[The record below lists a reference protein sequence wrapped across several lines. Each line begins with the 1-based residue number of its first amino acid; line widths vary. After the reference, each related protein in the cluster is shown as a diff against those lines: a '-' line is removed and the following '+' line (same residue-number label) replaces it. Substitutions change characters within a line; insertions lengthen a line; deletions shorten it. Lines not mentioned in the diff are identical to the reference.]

1 MKTVYTLIVLFV
13 GFVCSLN
20 AQVKTP
26 QPSPFCKIEQK
37 VGLTDV
43 TIEYSRP
50 SLKARKIFGN
60 LVPYDKLWRLGANKN
75 TMITFSDDVKVNG
88 KELKKGSYALYAKP
102 MKDSWTMYFY
112 NDTENWGTPRN
123 WDEAKVAAEFT
134 VDAIELPV
142 GFETLLINVS
152 KLRNSSAEIQIA
164 WESTLVVMSLEVPT
178 KTAVDANIE
187 RVMAGPSTSDYY
199 NAASYYLE
207 EGYNLEIA
215 EKYINKAL
223 EGKEKFWV
231 VRKKALILAKLGRY
245 EEAIKI
251 AERSIE
257 LAKEAGND
265 DYVRNNE
272 ASIRLWK
279 TK

>member
-1 MKTVYTLIVLFV
+1 MKTVNTFILFLV
-13 GFVCSLN
+13 GFAFTLN

-26 QPSPFCKIEQK
+26 QPSPLCKIEQK

-60 LVPYDKLWRLGANKN
+60 LVPYDKMWRLGANKN
-75 TMITFSDDVKVNG
+75 TMISFSNDVKING
-88 KELKKGSYALYAKP
+88 NDLKKGSYAIFAKP
-102 MKDSWTMYFY
+102 SKESWTIYFY
-112 NDTENWGTPRN
+112 NDTNNWGTPRE
-123 WDEAKVAAEFT
+123 WDDSKVAAEVT
-134 VDAIELPV
+134 VDAIDLPI

-164 WESTLVVMSLEVPT
+164 WESTLVVMKLEVPT

-199 NAASYYLE
+199 NAASYYLD
-207 EGYNLEIA
+207 EGYNLETA
-215 EKYINKAL
+215 EEYINKAL

-245 EEAIKI
+245 NEAIKV

-272 ASIRLWK
+272 ASIKLWK

>member
-1 MKTVYTLIVLFV
+1 MKTVYALLFLFV
-13 GFVCSLN
+13 GFSYSLN
-20 AQVKTP
+20 AQLKTP
-26 QPSPFCKIEQK
+26 QPSPFCKIEQR

-50 SLKARKIFGN
+50 SLKARKVFGY
-60 LVPYDKLWRLGANKN
+60 LVPYNKMWRLGANKN
-75 TMITFSDDVKVNG
+75 TIISFSDDVKVNG
-88 KELKKGSYALYAKP
+88 NELKKGSYALFAKP
-102 MKDSWTMYFY
+102 NKDVWTIYFY
-112 NDTENWGTPRN
+112 NDTNNWGTPRD
-123 WDEAKVAAEFT
+123 WDASKVAAEFQ
-134 VDAIELPV
+134 VDAIDLPV
-142 GFETLLINVS
+142 AFETLLINIS
-152 KLRNSSAEIQIA
+152 KLRNGSAEIQIA
-164 WESTLVVMSLEVPT
+164 WEAKLVTMKLEVPT
-178 KTAVDANIE
+178 KSTVDANID
-187 RVMAGPSTSDYY
+187 RVMTGPSASDYY

-207 EGYNLEIA
+207 EGYNLETA

-231 VRKKALILAKLGRY
+231 VRKKALILGKLGRY
-245 EEAIKI
+245 EEAIKV